1 MLSME
6 LCYLLH
12 SLQLFVILIVQRQH
26 LSQQLASYYS
36 QGHLRIFAHRY
47 SNVQALSIQLSSL
60 ESSLYIYS
68 TVLFP

>member
-26 LSQQLASYYS
+26 LSQQLAGYYS

-47 SNVQALSIQLSSL
+47 SSVQALLIQLSSL